1 MIALLTL
8 GLYPSSGGPAKSIRA
23 FRDALGAEVVS
34 WVDPAELV
42 AQDLIWDRT
51 TVVTGSA
58 APVLKQLQIPVNGS
72 TTAAERL
79 IAQSRLVSVHS
90 FWRWHN
96 AWIHK
101 VCRRHGVPYW
111 YVPHGSLDPYVFESG
126 ATTKRLFMRGVGRT
140 FLRDA
145 ATVVYSTE
153 REREKARD
161 IVGHDRAE
169 VIHWPLADSDF
180 RKRDSS
186 VRAATRARLGIP
198 EQAVTFLYFGRLS
211 PMKRPLDTIRAF
223 SAAETGGAHLIIVG
237 NDFGITAADCR
248 RVAAEAGVANRVHVI
263 GAVYGAEKY
272 GYLDAADVY
281 MSLSSRE
288 NFNYTAAE
296 ALASG
301 LVLILSPGNDLAPD
315 LACLSGVIRLADDS
329 PETTLDALQAVAG
342 QGVQALAAQG
352 AAGAVWAR
360 EHLSKA
366 RFDAAVAAA
375 ADRHA
380 GLRPPYGARSADLQE
395 QS

>member
-72 TTAAERL
+72 TAAAERL

-126 ATTKRLFMRGVGRT
+126 TTTKRLFMRGVGRT

-180 RKRDSS
+180 RKRDSG
-186 VRAATRARLGIP
+186 VRAPGHCGCRGYGAMGRAWP
-198 EQAVTFLYFGRLS
+198 AQQ
-211 PMKRPLDTIRAF
+211 P
-223 SAAETGGAHLIIVG
+223 
-237 NDFGITAADCR
+237 
-248 RVAAEAGVANRVHVI
+248 ANRRSERTGPGLPGQDPSCRALVDAGRGV
-263 GAVYGAEKY
+263 GGLYAVRGRVV
-272 GYLDAADVY
+272 LP
-281 MSLSSRE
+281 
-288 NFNYTAAE
+288 
-296 ALASG
+296 G
-301 LVLILSPGNDLAPD
+301 LL
-315 LACLSGVIRLADDS
+315 
-329 PETTLDALQAVAG
+329 
-342 QGVQALAAQG
+342 
-352 AAGAVWAR
+352 
-360 EHLSKA
+360 
-366 RFDAAVAAA
+366 
-375 ADRHA
+375 
-380 GLRPPYGARSADLQE
+380 
-395 QS
+395 